1 MTAIDVD
8 HLRRWIG
15 RTERQEDVVTA
26 ARVAEVAATLDR
38 PAAPSVGDP
47 LPALWHWAFFTPK
60 APLATLSQDGHPKLG
75 GFMPPIPLPRR
86 MWVGGRLRFL
96 APLRVGDRA
105 VRTTEVRDV
114 SAKTGSSGA
123 LVFLTLRHEIATGDG
138 PAIVEEQDLVYRE
151 RATGTARPAAPA
163 APTELPPADWRDGL
177 LPGPVQLFR
186 YSAVTFNAHRI
197 HYDAAYARDEE
208 GYPGLVV
215 HGPLT
220 ATLLAEGL
228 AARSWSP
235 LATFDF
241 RAVQPLFAGR
251 PMAVCGQATGPTAYH
266 LWAET
271 PAGRPAMTARAGLAE
286 PR

>member
-197 HYDAAYARDEE
+197 HYDWPYATQVE
-208 GYPGLVV
+208 GYPGLLV
-215 HGPLT
+215 HGPL
-220 ATLLAEGL
+220 LVLAQVQTHRLSGGAPIASL
-228 AARSWSP
+228 RHRCISP
-235 LATFDF
+235 LF
-241 RAVQPLFAGR
+241 
-251 PMAVCGQATGPTAYH
+251 CGQPAVIRSADTEAGVALTVAGPNGICASVELT
-266 LWAET
+266 T
-271 PAGRPAMTARAGLAE
+271 KE
-286 PR
+286 PGA